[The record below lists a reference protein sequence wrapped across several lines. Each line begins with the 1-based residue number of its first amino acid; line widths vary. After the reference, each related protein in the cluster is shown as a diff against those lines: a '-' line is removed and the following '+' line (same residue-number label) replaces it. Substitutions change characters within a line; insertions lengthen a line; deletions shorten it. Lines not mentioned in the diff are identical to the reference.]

1 MTGAGA
7 AVSAADEHGEHSK
20 QSADNSGHQ
29 HDGSDRRRHVDAVAA
44 AAHHH
49 GAFSTADDLHALGCS
64 VQHHLEQS
72 VNMRDSTKRVKL
84 TRNLKKK
91 LLSITVAV
99 AKLPT
104 NRTNNSYNKFND

>member
-1 MTGAGA
+1 MTVKRVLVLMVGGARQYNIIFVLIDEPFERGHGGGMTGAGT
-7 AVSAADEHGEHSK
+7 AVAAADKHRKHGK

-49 GAFSTADDLHALGCS
+49 RAFSAADDLHALGHS

-72 VNMRDSTKRVKL
+72 VNMRD
-84 TRNLKKK
+84 
-91 LLSITVAV
+91 
-99 AKLPT
+99 
-104 NRTNNSYNKFND
+104 